1 MMKKY
6 PNQLRI
12 APRLIAATF
21 CFVILFFSSLGV
33 VTNTHAIA
41 VTTPL
46 PPVPPCRP
54 TTLFPCT
61 PTVIASVTASVI
73 ATATPT
79 PTDTPTDTPT
89 PTHHKKATPTPTPYI
104 PPAYIPPYFAP
115 TDTPTPTAT
124 PTDTPIPT
132 DTPTDTPTPTPS
144 VVPVVAHSSTPPTAQ
159 SGNKSPIIPIFIGLG
174 MVASVS
180 VLVVIGVMLLR
191 RNFSPTPAT
200 NLPPSGAPAW
210 SRWRGDSLQG
220 NTLITGMPGD
230 SLQGNTII
238 NNTPLANNGPFPPMN
253 PGTPPINQGPFGGPC
268 PPSNPGNGP
277 QLPFP
282 PANDWFGPPNQP

>member
-61 PTVIASVTASVI
+61 PTVIASVI

-79 PTDTPTDTPT
+79 PQLTHLRPLTTRRLHPRPPLIYHQLIYHHTSHQPTRLHLPPRPLTHRYLPT
-89 PTHHKKATPTPTPYI
+89 RLLTHLRLHHQWYPSLPIA
-104 PPAYIPPYFAP
+104 AP
-115 TDTPTPTAT
+115 LPQRYQA
-124 PTDTPIPT
+124 I
-132 DTPTDTPTPTPS
+132 S
-144 VVPVVAHSSTPPTAQ
+144 RLLYLSS
-159 SGNKSPIIPIFIGLG
+159 
-174 MVASVS
+174 SVS
-180 VLVVIGVMLLR
+180 V
-191 RNFSPTPAT
+191 
-200 NLPPSGAPAW
+200 
-210 SRWRGDSLQG
+210 
-220 NTLITGMPGD
+220 
-230 SLQGNTII
+230 
-238 NNTPLANNGPFPPMN
+238 
-253 PGTPPINQGPFGGPC
+253 
-268 PPSNPGNGP
+268 
-277 QLPFP
+277 
-282 PANDWFGPPNQP
+282 